1 MTTININQEGILI
14 IKVTRNNLSTFDTN
28 DFVELFLPK
37 YPLHQYSDLIDGIA
51 SLNYLHKTFN
61 IRLSNPASTL
71 QPILDKFQDGVWTT
85 LPNGNKIKISAT
97 KLLPPI
103 QTVTLYP
110 LPHGVTFA
118 QIKALTT
125 TWGTLVSANYGR
137 YRTLPHIKN
146 AYFHIKLRDLK
157 TTNVPKR
164 ITVNGHYVA
173 VMTPG
178 ENGILRCGLCKAKGH
193 KTNDCPTKTGYQQQ
207 THKPQ
212 PPNPWN
218 TPFNK
223 NQNHDQTPT
232 FPSYPPTAVSSL
244 THKYTTN
251 PQPNPFPK
259 PAPTSSPNTS
269 RNLFSAEDQTQLKH
283 TLDLLQTSKNA
294 PNNTAAKTT
303 PAPELKST
311 MTPPVDP
318 TNPALSQSK
327 ANPSSNQNNANPIH
341 LSQEKQH
348 LSSTTSPTIKET
360 ISEPKPT
367 SPLSNF
373 SQNIIKSSIQKENH
387 VENSPTNS
395 LTSSTSSV
403 SLTQTT
409 MDSPKTTTPFIT
421 PDDEMDGLIELF
433 TPTEPT
439 KTPQKIN
446 HDNKNKTRKSQKRKK
461 LN

>member
-1 MTTININQEGILI
+1 MDHTTKWQQSQ
-14 IKVTRNNLSTFDTN
+14 NLR
-28 DFVELFLPK
+28 
-37 YPLHQYSDLIDGIA
+37 HQ
-51 SLNYLHKTFN
+51 T
-61 IRLSNPASTL
+61 PT
-71 QPILDKFQDGVWTT
+71 
-85 LPNGNKIKISAT
+85 
-97 KLLPPI
+97 PI

-118 QIKALTT
+118 QMKALTS
-125 TWGTLVSANYGR
+125 TWGTLVSADYGR

-157 TTNVPKR
+157 TTNVPER
-164 ITVNGHYVA
+164 ITVNGRYVA

-178 ENGILRCGLCKAKGH
+178 ENGILRCGLCKSKGH

-207 THKPQ
+207 AH
-212 PPNPWN
+212 NPWN

-232 FPSYPPTAVSSL
+232 SPSYPPTAVSSL
-244 THKYTTN
+244 THRYTTN

-269 RNLFSAEDQTQLKH
+269 PNLFSAEDQTQLKH

-294 PNNTAAKTT
+294 PSNTAAKTT
-303 PAPELKST
+303 PTPELKST
-311 MTPPVDP
+311 ITPPVDLTDP
-318 TNPALSQSK
+318 RPSQSK
-327 ANPSSNQNNANPIH
+327 TNPPSKQNNVPQSTSHKKNNICH
-341 LSQEKQH
+341 LQPPP
-348 LSSTTSPTIKET
+348 PTIKET
-360 ISEPKPT
+360 TSELKST

-403 SLTQTT
+403 SSTQTT
-409 MDSPKTTTPFIT
+409 MDSLKTPTPFIT
-421 PDDEMDGLIELF
+421 SEDDMDGLIELF

-439 KTPQKIN
+439 KTPKKIN
-446 HDNKNKTRKSQKRKK
+446 RDNKNKTRKSQKKKK